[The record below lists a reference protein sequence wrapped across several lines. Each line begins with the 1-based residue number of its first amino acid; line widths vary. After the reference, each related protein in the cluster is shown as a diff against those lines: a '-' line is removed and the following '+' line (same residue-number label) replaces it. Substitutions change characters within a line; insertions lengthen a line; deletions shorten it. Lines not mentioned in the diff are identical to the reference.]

1 MYIYKTRRNQLKRN
15 YIYIKKKTNIIYII
29 IIIIIPFFLTNQFSN
44 KLKIASNFSSLII
57 SSLFK
62 YLNKLLDNCNN

>member
-15 YIYIKKKTNIIYII
+15 YIYIKKNQYYLYHNYYHY
-29 IIIIIPFFLTNQFSN
+29 PFFLPNQFSN